1 MALPPGVAVTGEL
14 DAVFR
19 PVRAGRAVEE
29 TIERLRQLVRLGV
42 VATGSRLPA
51 ERELAERL
59 AVSRVTLREALRAL
73 ASEGYVESRRGR
85 YGGTFVVER
94 LPAPARTGRLDA
106 AGLDDVLRLRHV
118 VETGAAELA
127 AGRRLSS
134 ADRRH
139 LVTTCAEAAAAGPA
153 DHRRRD
159 ARLHLAIAEV
169 TASGSLTTVVADV
182 RMQLAEWLD
191 GIPPDPERSQAQ
203 HAAILDAILAG
214 DPPAARAAMAAHV
227 EATAARLRASRS

>member
-1 MALPPGVAVTGEL
+1 MTGEL

-29 TIERLRQLVRLGV
+29 TVERLRQLVRLGV
-42 VATGSRLPA
+42 VGAGARLPA

-139 LVTTCAEAAAAGPA
+139 LVTTFAAADVMAGPA

-169 TASGSLTTVVADV
+169 TASGSLTAAVADV
-182 RMQLAEWLD
+182 RMRLAGWLD

-203 HAAILDAILAG
+203 HMRILDAILAG

-227 EATAARLRASRS
+227 EATAARLRSSRS